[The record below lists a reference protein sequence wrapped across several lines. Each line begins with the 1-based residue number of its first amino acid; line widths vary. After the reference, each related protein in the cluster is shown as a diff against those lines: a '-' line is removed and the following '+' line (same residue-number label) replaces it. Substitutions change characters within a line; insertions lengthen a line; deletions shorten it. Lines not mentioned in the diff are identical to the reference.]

1 MDRSHG
7 CVAFSVAS
15 SLRPYRSSR
24 DLTSMNAPQPRQR
37 LAIAEQ
43 AHDTRMLLQRRRDED
58 KKLSACS
65 EAGQTG
71 LEVLSNRF
79 ELQPRQE
86 AVVERRLAK
95 GAQERAPV
103 IVRAERVVG
112 HGIIVVVPPIGQ
124 FSVES
129 RHRLVSPHPVAL

>member
-1 MDRSHG
+1 
-7 CVAFSVAS
+7 
-15 SLRPYRSSR
+15 
-24 DLTSMNAPQPRQR
+24 MNAPQPREC

-43 AHDTRMLLQRRRDED
+43 VHDTGVFLQRSRNDDEE
-58 KKLSACS
+58 LSARS

-71 LEVLSNRF
+71 LEVLSNGF
-79 ELQPRQE
+79 ELQWRQE
-86 AVVERRLAK
+86 AVIERRLAK

-103 IVRAERVVG
+103 IIRAERAIG

-129 RHRLVSPHPVAL
+129 RHRLVSPDPVAL